1 MERNTASQFC
11 GTRFSR
17 FPEDT
22 RILAEVA
29 EEEPGDRE
37 TPAANA
43 QWVRPGSPQTHS
55 ARETQGP
62 VWPT

>member
-29 EEEPGDRE
+29 DEKPGDRD
-37 TPAANA
+37 PPGVSA
-43 QWVRPGSPQTHS
+43 QWVRPGSPRTH
-55 ARETQGP
+55 AGRETRGLI
-62 VWPT
+62 WPT